1 MDNDDAPTRR
11 DDEGKHRMRL
21 VRIGEYGGEVPAI
34 VAADGTYRD
43 VSSMIDDFDPAFFA
57 GDGMQLLRELDV
69 TSLPAV
75 TGRVGAPIA
84 RPSTILCV
92 GLNYVDH
99 ANESGM
105 KIPEEPVLF
114 TKTPNCLVG
123 PNDNVLIPRGATKV
137 DYEVELAVVIG
148 KQCRYLASPE
158 QALSHIAGFTISND
172 VSEREWQMNG
182 GAGQWLK
189 GKSCETFNPCGP
201 ELVTPDEVDLSGG
214 LDLWCDV
221 NGERRQSGSTDDM
234 IFNVATILHYV
245 SQFMV
250 LEPGDLVNTGTPP
263 GVAMGM
269 AEPGYL
275 HAGDV
280 ITLGVSGLGEQ
291 RQELVSS

>member
-1 MDNDDAPTRR
+1 
-11 DDEGKHRMRL
+11 MRL
-21 VRIGEYGGEVPAI
+21 VRIGDIGGEVPAI
-34 VAADGTYRD
+34 VAADGSYRD
-43 VSSMIDDFDPAFFA
+43 ASSVIDDFDPGFFA
-57 GDGMQLLRELDV
+57 SGGMEQLRGIDPD
-69 TSLPAV
+69 SLPIV

-99 ANESGM
+99 ANESSM
-105 KIPEEPVLF
+105 KVPEEPILF
-114 TKTPNCLVG
+114 TKAPNCLVG
-123 PNDNVLIPRGATKV
+123 PYDDVRIPRGATKV

-148 KQCRYLASPE
+148 KQCRYLESPE
-158 QALSHIAGFTISND
+158 QALEHIAGFTVSND
-172 VSEREWQMNG
+172 VSEREWQFNRG
-182 GAGQWLK
+182 GGQWIK

-201 ELVTPDEVDLSGG
+201 MLVTADEVDLEAG

-221 NGERRQSGSTDDM
+221 NGERRQTGSTHDM
-234 IFNVATILHYV
+234 IFNTAVILHHV

-269 AEPGYL
+269 PEPGYL

-280 ITLGVSGLGEQ
+280 MTLGISGLGEQ
-291 RQELVSS
+291 RQELVSA